1 MGALWTT
8 WGGLWLIGTTLPR
21 GMAYTCF
28 WLAVPLAL
36 ACSGIFGNRTLRR
49 LKERI
54 TYPRAGYVQLTGGF

>member
-1 MGALWTT
+1 
-8 WGGLWLIGTTLPR
+8 
-21 GMAYTCF
+21 MAYTCF